1 MALPAWQATI
11 QDENGNV
18 LPGAEIEVVVEA
30 TGVNAQIS
38 GSRTGTPGDKS
49 NPFFAGSQPENLG
62 FAQFYAEP
70 GEYRITATAAGGGLA
85 RTWRFVVLAGTAA
98 TADIGSAIGEV
109 VAYENDGGGNPVITG
124 EVAFEP
130 AGTTL
135 ESTKQGPAIKEL
147 FDLVTS
153 GDIQWLGTPIGQ
165 PFPLLLHIDGV
176 VRPPQ
181 NIPGAVFIELTAG
194 LDGVGDYNE
203 GLLINEDVDATAID
217 GNGHVDLRITAE
229 INLPGSPAHGE
240 IVNLI
245 NSEGR
250 AIIAGETSG
259 VNWADQHQRI
269 TGTFAHR
276 RGGFPSGSSMTGAFF
291 VDGSENL
298 SDQQANFTSGNSIRT
313 GFDSA
318 NSANARAGD
327 RTLIKSQTG
336 VFFFRLPN
344 VVGD

>member
-1 MALPAWQATI
+1 MDDEVGTLKQQVGDPDALEVTTSTGTQTLSVAL
-11 QDENGNV
+11 DDRVNKGEVG
-18 LPGAEIEVVVEA
+18 GEEIETETGTQTVEQA
-30 TGVNAQIS
+30 IDNRLIAL
-38 GSRTGTPGDKS
+38 TPGDVS
-49 NPFFAGSQPENLG
+49 
-62 FAQFYAEP
+62 
-70 GEYRITATAAGGGLA
+70 
-85 RTWRFVVLAGTAA
+85 GTAA

-109 VAYENDGGGNPVITG
+109 VVYEDDGDGNPVITG
-124 EVAFEP
+124 EVAFDP
-130 AGTTL
+130 DGTTL

-165 PFPLLLHIDGV
+165 PFPLSLHIAGV
-176 VRPPQ
+176 ERPPQ

-229 INLPGSPAHGE
+229 INLPGSPSHGE

-259 VNWADQHQRI
+259 VLWADQMQRLE
-269 TGTFAHR
+269 GTFRTWAR
-276 RGGFPSGSSMTGAFF
+276 SSNVAADGVFENVGLVGGSAPGTGNGSAARYRF
-291 VDGSENL
+291 
-298 SDQQANFTSGNSIRT
+298 
-313 GFDSA
+313 
-318 NSANARAGD
+318 NSALSSDARTSATTGGP
-327 RTLIKSQTG
+327 TLIKSTTG
-336 VFFFRLPN
+336 VMFFRLPN
-344 VVGD
+344 VVGV